1 MGPGSAQRRGV
12 GNAAAFQFIDPG
24 ILSDGELSLELAQ
37 RRPANL
43 LRGSVPSYEFEMRRA
58 GVGPSV
64 GRISFRAATNHD
76 IEMYVGHIGYSVEPA
91 HRGRHFAERATR
103 LLVPLMRQHGF
114 SQVWITCNPD
124 NLPSR
129 RTCERLGA
137 VLVDLVALPRDHDMY
152 LRGERAK
159 CRYLLTL

>member
-1 MGPGSAQRRGV
+1 MD
-12 GNAAAFQFIDPG
+12 NAATFRFLDPG
-24 ILSDGELSLELAQ
+24 LLSDGELTLVLMQ
-37 RRPANL
+37 RRPAHP

-58 GVGPSV
+58 GVRATV
-64 GRISFRAATNHD
+64 GHISFRAGTTRD

-103 LLVPLMRQHGF
+103 MLAPLMREHGF
-114 SQVWITCNPD
+114 DRVWITCNPD
-124 NLPSR
+124 NVPSR

-137 VLVDLVALPRDHDMY
+137 QFIDLVALPSDHDMY